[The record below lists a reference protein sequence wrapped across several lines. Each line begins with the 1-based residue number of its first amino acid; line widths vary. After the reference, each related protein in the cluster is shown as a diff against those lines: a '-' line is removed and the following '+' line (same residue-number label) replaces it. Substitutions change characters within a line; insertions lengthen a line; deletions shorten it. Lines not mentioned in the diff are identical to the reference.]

1 MNKKLVFCGGGN
13 MAEGMIR
20 GLIKNGESADNITV
34 SELKKERCDYL
45 TETYGVVATTDVTE
59 AIKAADMV
67 IVAVLPIY
75 VATVTKTIKGL
86 INENTVVMSIAA
98 AVTIDTLE
106 SQLGSETKIARIMPN
121 TLSQSGNGFSAVCL
135 NSKVGQDEKEM
146 VTCVVN
152 ALGKAM
158 YIDESMFDAF
168 TAFSCSGPMWLYK
181 MADALINAG
190 VYESFSRS
198 DARDIVLE
206 NMLGAAKILQMSG
219 DDPSSRVNAMCS
231 PGGVTIEGFRALADE
246 GFDSAIMTS
255 VDKAV
260 NKAKSL

>member
-13 MAEGMIR
+13 MAEGIIR
-20 GLIKNGESADNITV
+20 GLIKNGELAGNITV
-34 SELKKERCDYL
+34 SELKQERCDYL
-45 TETYGVVATTDVTE
+45 SETYGVTAATDVTE
-59 AIKAADMV
+59 ALKVADMV
-67 IVAVLPIY
+67 IVAVLPAY
-75 VATVTKTIKGL
+75 VGAVAETIKGL
-86 INENTVVMSIAA
+86 INQNPLIMSIAA

-106 SQLGSETKIARIMPN
+106 SHLGSAAKIARVMPN

-135 NSKVGQDEKEM
+135 NKNVSQDQKTM
-146 VTCVVN
+146 VTNVVE

-190 VYESFSRS
+190 VYESFNRS

-219 DDPSSRVNAMCS
+219 DDPSSRVNEMCS

-246 GFDSAIMTS
+246 GFDSAIMAS

-260 NKAKSL
+260 SKAKSL